1 MTYIKIN
8 ETLYPATISG
18 KVADKDWDSRAS
30 KSITLEM
37 NYETASKL
45 FVDGQKWSILNREEV
60 LVEEPVYKTD
70 ENGDTILDENNMPIQ
85 IDSVTRVEVHESEY
99 DNSEYSIAGDI
110 TDHRDGTITVKMGKL
125 TDLEEAYEIML
136 GGM

>member
-18 KVADKDWDSRAS
+18 KVADKDWDNRAS

-37 NYETASKL
+37 DYATASAL
-45 FVDGQKWSILNREEV
+45 FVDGVAWTIITEQEV
-60 LVEEPVYKTD
+60 PTYD
-70 ENGDTILDENNMPIQ
+70 ENGEQ
-85 IDSVTRVEVHESEY
+85 IGSEVQETEF
-99 DNSEYSIAGDI
+99 DNSDYCLAGDI
-110 TDHRDGTITVKMGKL
+110 TDHRDGRITVKMGAL
-125 TDLEEAYEIML
+125 TEVEQAYELML